1 MKLFKLKDGTFIPDD
16 YRTNIDANGRLNY
29 FTNLTGRKK
38 TKAYT
43 RLEADLPERDGVT
56 PSWLE
61 IVKINLEWGEEIA
74 NMYAEWKVAGIVS
87 RTYLRAK
94 TALYVSA
101 KTEIDKL
108 EDPEDFFENM
118 AIFDYYMALCGVYT
132 LDTVRID
139 DMLGR
144 SDADYNPTQCTYKD
158 RTGVSMSYYI
168 ELVFGVDVKNA
179 VEAMN

>member
-16 YRTNIDANGRLNY
+16 YLTTIDANGRLNY
-29 FTNLTGRKK
+29 YTQLTGRKK
-38 TKAYT
+38 TEAYT
-43 RLEADLPERDGVT
+43 CLEAELPERFQDL
-56 PSWLE
+56 SWLE
-61 IVKINLEWGEEIA
+61 IVKINLEWGEEVA
-74 NMYAEWKVAGIVS
+74 NLYAGWKTAGVVY